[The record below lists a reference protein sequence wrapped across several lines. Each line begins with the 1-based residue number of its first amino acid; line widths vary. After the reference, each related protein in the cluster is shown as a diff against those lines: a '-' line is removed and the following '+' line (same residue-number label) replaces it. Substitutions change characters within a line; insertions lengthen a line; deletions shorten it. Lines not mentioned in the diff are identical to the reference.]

1 MDSRSTINDRF
12 RRFQAIVKTV
22 VRKYV
27 FNQDDA
33 DEVTQDALVRLF
45 KAHNRLPADPKQL
58 KNYISKTAR
67 NAAADHLRV
76 IYRERQYRDEYHYV
90 DTVSSTVRGADE
102 DDCRYIP
109 ERDHAFESDLDL
121 DMQTKKVIQLLPAQ
135 QREALLML
143 ADGYSYHDI
152 SSAQNVSVGTVRS
165 RIFYARKRAGE
176 ILNEETA

>member
-12 RRFQAIVKTV
+12 RRFQTIIKTV
-22 VRKYV
+22 VRSFV

-45 KAHNRLPADPKQL
+45 KAHDRLPADPKQL
-58 KNYISKTAR
+58 NNYICKAAR
-67 NAAADHLRV
+67 NAAVDHLRV
-76 IYRERQYRDEYHYV
+76 IYRERQHKDEYRYF
-90 DTVSSTVRGADE
+90 DTVSSTVRGTDE
-102 DDCRYIP
+102 DDCYCIP
-109 ERDHAFESDLDL
+109 ERDHALESDNDL
-121 DMQTKKVIQLLPAQ
+121 EIQAKKVIGPLPVQ